1 MKKPALFLALL
12 GVIAIFATA
21 TTPTPASAKATTKV
35 LSSKAMTKT
44 AYRAVTGYMYTTAK
58 LTKKAH
64 NADNYPLTTFYTYKT
79 ATVRKT
85 NGNKAV
91 YYYVKNGNGKVKG
104 WIWRGHLIR
113 YVNGQKQLAQFNE
126 LVGAIDKLSTQT
138 HNNVMTILE
147 KVTAATTMTNLT
159 NQLTALASNV
169 TNSNDLKQLNTI
181 INSLKTNASALI
193 TAISTTGSNLTS
205 TLNKANQALT
215 IANGLLS
222 KLKTVA

>member
-12 GVIAIFATA
+12 GVFAIFATA
-21 TTPTPASAKATTKV
+21 TAPTTASAKATTKV
-35 LSSKAMTKT
+35 LSSKTMTKT

-79 ATVRKT
+79 ATVRKA

-104 WIWRGHLIR
+104 WIWRGHLVR
-113 YVNGQKQLAQFNE
+113 YINGQKQLSQFNE
-126 LVGAIDKLSTQT
+126 LVGATDKLSTQT

-147 KVTAATTMTNLT
+147 KVTSATTMTNLT
-159 NQLTALASNV
+159 SQLTALASTVN
-169 TNSNDLKQLNTI
+169 NSNDLKQLNTI
-181 INSLKTNASALI
+181 ISSLKTNASALG
-193 TAISTTGSNLTS
+193 TALNTTGSNLVT
-205 TLNKANQALT
+205 TLNNANQALT

-222 KLKTVA
+222 KLKTAA